1 MQLKTVGPLSSHE
14 VRDRVLV
21 AVSAAASSRTGSTS
35 SAVLGIELVLL
46 CTRSIVVSLNQCRD
60 VVGIA
65 VRCHGGHFVFE
76 NERYCVNV
84 SHILFF
90 YFIYYWITAHLC

>member
-65 VRCHGGHFVFE
+65 AQMSRRDIIDISTALLF
-76 NERYCVNV
+76 R
-84 SHILFF
+84 ILLTFQR
-90 YFIYYWITAHLC
+90 A